1 MMAKKRRKAGTSEFG
16 THPDKKKE
24 VKKEE
29 VELDEA
35 DTYAIYKKGKVF
47 DTFRSK
53 EDAHDSLDSMGL
65 SPISKKDY
73 RVRKLPANHKND
85 WSMKEEVEL
94 KEGKMEDMVAKVE
107 KLGNIKFVDHLTKT
121 RGDTVTYQGSAGK
134 GGQEYWNSI
143 ASKFQ
148 AAGFKMSNGPKSK
161 KNRVKVFTA
170 PGVVVTMT
178 KQSTGIG
185 GAEKPFTSVFMDV
198 KTSNAAMK
206 EEVNLDETNK
216 GATPARYDMI
226 KRAAQRLQGQED
238 DPRARRAA
246 KRDMKAKGAQRGMA
260 PVKKDLEEG
269 RNEALKALEGLAKRG
284 GMDKADFQK
293 AHDLYK
299 AGKLNDLR
307 KHIYGLDT
315 DPSEAIASVINR
327 HDSKSFNSMYPRA
340 EGGDYIRSIVLDHG
354 GK

>member
-1 MMAKKRRKAGTSEFG
+1 MLKFKRFMGEETQLDESHFKVGQKVKCVHSGKEGTVTEVDPSEKGKYYTVKRDDGSIMKYAPDDLEALNEEADLDEAGYKVPKNYASMMAKKRRKAGTSEFG
-16 THPDKKKE
+16 AHPDKKKE

-29 VELDEA
+29 VELDEIH
-35 DTYAIYKKGKVF
+35 DRYIRSHGKKASGRGRWLFSTK
-47 DTFRSK
+47 R
-53 EDAHDSLDSMGL
+53 MGDV
-65 SPISKKDY
+65 SHKDMY
-73 RVRKLPANHKND
+73 QHPEH
-85 WSMKEEVEL
+85 
-94 KEGKMEDMVAKVE
+94 
-107 KLGNIKFVDHLTKT
+107 
-121 RGDTVTYQGSAGK
+121 DTV
-134 GGQEYWNSI
+134 
-143 ASKFQ
+143 SK
-148 AAGFKMSNGPKSK
+148 AAAAARKHFG
-161 KNRVKVFTA
+161 
-170 PGVVVTMT
+170 T
-178 KQSTGIG
+178 K
-185 GAEKPFTSVFMDV
+185 DV
-198 KTSNAAMK
+198 YVM
-206 EEVNLDETNK
+206 EEIDLDETNK

-307 KHIYGLDT
+307 KHIYRLDT